1 MAAWLRWLHTL
12 LHSSGSKQLFQPLK
26 RLKQGK
32 AGVALPF
39 FCAWTSGEWTSRHS
53 QWIGVRLG
61 KGAM

>member
-12 LHSSGSKQLFQPLK
+12 LHSSGSK
-26 RLKQGK
+26 RLRQGK

-39 FCAWTSGEWTSRHS
+39 LCAWTSGEWTSRHS